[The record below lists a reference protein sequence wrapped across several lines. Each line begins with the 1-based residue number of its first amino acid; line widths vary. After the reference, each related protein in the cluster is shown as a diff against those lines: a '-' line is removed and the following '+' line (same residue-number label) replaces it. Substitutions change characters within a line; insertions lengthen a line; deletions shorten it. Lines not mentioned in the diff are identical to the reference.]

1 MSRNTANPVGWSS
14 TSIARIFI
22 SLFDITKPANFVVQ
36 NVKPDNVL
44 NVMDNS
50 SICHAL
56 TLCFVGQC
64 LDLRFVDC
72 SAPETPKNE
81 DNPLKAKR
89 K

>member
-1 MSRNTANPVGWSS
+1 
-14 TSIARIFI
+14 
-22 SLFDITKPANFVVQ
+22 
-36 NVKPDNVL
+36 
-44 NVMDNS
+44 MDNS